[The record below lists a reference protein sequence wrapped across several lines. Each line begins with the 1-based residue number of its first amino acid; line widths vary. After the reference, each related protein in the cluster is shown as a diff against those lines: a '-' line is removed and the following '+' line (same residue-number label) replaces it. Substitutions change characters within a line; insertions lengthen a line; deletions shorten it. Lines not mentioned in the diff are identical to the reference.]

1 MIPPVC
7 PVDIT
12 WRTTN
17 VLQEDQPP
25 MTVLFIPNRAVAPV
39 ASRARTVVR
48 PAIELTQMTRYR
60 GGTYSHTV
68 YRIVFTDGSWARTDL
83 IRLNPNVPAYSLDFA
98 GIAPHY
104 PSRYQPGSWSELPH
118 LLASGHEAE
127 VDWIL
132 RNSVPMRSAAELSRR
147 VRAAGYPIGP
157 ANISEHEAIAA
168 TQAAI
173 WHLTNGLTLDTR
185 PLNVPVAVH
194 RAAGP
199 VITFEFDGEP
209 QLGGYSVW
217 TAGDTVVEARLQ
229 KSANGVVWHD
239 VSGSLLTA
247 DGSGRYQ
254 RTLGEGS
261 TLSASSHGR
270 GGRGYRYYRLI
281 ATAPTGTAKIEHVSF
296 WLTGARHY
304 RNADKVVHL
313 YNYLL
318 AGARAAL
325 RETDEAPL
333 VDTDAVAESEL
344 VGPFQVR
351 IPLILSTTDGHILVD
366 ADGFSISGTVEPG
379 TDFYLRRAP
388 GTSAATLTATAREHL
403 SGRVL
408 TGVTLEGASPRFTP
422 VALAIPTEMAIEFDI
437 SWEIQKP

>member
-1 MIPPVC
+1 
-7 PVDIT
+7 
-12 WRTTN
+12 
-17 VLQEDQPP
+17 
-25 MTVLFIPNRAVAPV
+25 MTVMSIPTRASAQV
-39 ASRARTVVR
+39 ASRPRIVVR
-48 PAIELTQMTRYR
+48 PTTELTHMTRYR

-68 YRIVFTDGSWARTDL
+68 DRIVFTDGSWARTDL
-83 IRLNPNVPAYSLDFA
+83 IRLNPNVHAYSLDFA
-98 GIAPHY
+98 GIAPHH

-118 LLASGHEAE
+118 LLASDHEAE

-132 RNSVPMRSAAELSRR
+132 RNSFPMRSAAELSRR
-147 VRAAGYPIGP
+147 VREAGYPIGP

-173 WHLTNGLTLDTR
+173 WYLTNGLALDTR

-217 TAGDTVVEARLQ
+217 TAANTAVELRLQ
-229 KSANGVVWHD
+229 KSANGVVWQD
-239 VSGSLLTA
+239 VSGSLLTTGA
-247 DGSGRYQ
+247 GEGRYQ

-261 TLSASSHGR
+261 TLSTSSHGR

-281 ATAPTGTAKIEHVSF
+281 AASETGTPRIEHINF
-296 WLTGARHY
+296 WLTGTRHY

-318 AGARAAL
+318 AGSRTAV
-325 RETDEAPL
+325 REAGEPIL
-333 VDTDAVAESEL
+333 LDTNATAESEL
-344 VGPFQVR
+344 IGPFQVR
-351 IPLILSTTDGHILVD
+351 IPLMLSAGDGHTLVD
-366 ADGFSISGTVEPG
+366 ADGFPIGGVVAPG
-379 TDFYLRRAP
+379 TDFYLRPAA
-388 GTSAATLTATAREHL
+388 GTSAATLTATTHENL
-403 SGRVL
+403 PGRVL
-408 TGVTLEGASPRFTP
+408 TGVALEGASHRFTP

-437 SWEIQKP
+437 SWKADEPWSDIVGDGCK

>member
-1 MIPPVC
+1 
-7 PVDIT
+7 
-12 WRTTN
+12 
-17 VLQEDQPP
+17 
-25 MTVLFIPNRAVAPV
+25 MTVLSIPTRAAAPV
-39 ASRARTVVR
+39 TSHARIVAR
-48 PAIELTQMTRYR
+48 PATELNQMTRYR

-68 YRIVFTDGSWARTDL
+68 DRIVFADGSWARTDL
-83 IRLNPNVPAYSLDFA
+83 IRLNPNVPAYSLDFT
-98 GIAPHY
+98 GIAPHR

-132 RNSVPMRSAAELSRR
+132 RNSYPMRAAAELSRR

-157 ANISEHEAIAA
+157 ANIGEHEAIAA

-173 WHLTNGLTLDTR
+173 WHLTNGLALDTR

-217 TAGDTVVEARLQ
+217 TAADAAAELRLQ
-229 KSANGVVWHD
+229 KSANGLVWQD
-239 VSGSLLTA
+239 VSGSLLTTA
-247 DGSGRYQ
+247 AGEGRYQ

-281 ATAPTGTAKIEHVSF
+281 ATAKTGTPKIEHVNF

-318 AGARAAL
+318 AGARTAA
-325 RETDEAPL
+325 RVAGGSPL
-333 VDTDAVAESEL
+333 VDTHAIVDSEL

-351 IPLILSTTDGHILVD
+351 IPLALSATDGLALID
-366 ADGFSISGTVEPG
+366 ADGFAIDGTIEPG

-388 GTSAATLTATAREHL
+388 DKSAAVLTATASEQL
-403 SGRVL
+403 PGRVL
-408 TGVTLEGASPRFTP
+408 TGVALEESSHRFTP

-437 SWEIQKP
+437 SWEAQKP

>member
-1 MIPPVC
+1 
-7 PVDIT
+7 
-12 WRTTN
+12 
-17 VLQEDQPP
+17 
-25 MTVLFIPNRAVAPV
+25 MTVLSIPTRAAAPV
-39 ASRARTVVR
+39 TSHARIVAR
-48 PAIELTQMTRYR
+48 PATELNQMTRYR

-68 YRIVFTDGSWARTDL
+68 DRIVFADGSWARTDL
-83 IRLNPNVPAYSLDFA
+83 IRLNPNVPAYSLDFT
-98 GIAPHY
+98 GIAPHR

-132 RNSVPMRSAAELSRR
+132 RNSYPMRAAAELSRR

-157 ANISEHEAIAA
+157 ANIGEHEAIAA

-173 WHLTNGLTLDTR
+173 WHLTNGLALDTR

-217 TAGDTVVEARLQ
+217 TAADTAAELRLQ
-229 KSANGVVWHD
+229 KSANGLVWQD
-239 VSGSLLTA
+239 VSGSLLTTA
-247 DGSGRYQ
+247 AGEGHYQ

-281 ATAPTGTAKIEHVSF
+281 ATAKAGTPKIEHVNF

-318 AGARAAL
+318 AGARTAA
-325 RETDEAPL
+325 RVADGSPL
-333 VDTDAVAESEL
+333 VDAHAIVDSEL

-351 IPLILSTTDGHILVD
+351 IPLALSATDGLPLID
-366 ADGFSISGTVEPG
+366 ADGFAIDGTIEPG
-379 TDFYLRRAP
+379 RDFYLRAAP
-388 GTSAATLTATAREHL
+388 GQSAAELSATAPEQL
-403 SGRVL
+403 PGRVL
-408 TGVTLEGASPRFTP
+408 TGVALEESSHRFTP

-437 SWEIQKP
+437 SWEAQKP

>member
-1 MIPPVC
+1 
-7 PVDIT
+7 
-12 WRTTN
+12 
-17 VLQEDQPP
+17 
-25 MTVLFIPNRAVAPV
+25 
-39 ASRARTVVR
+39 
-48 PAIELTQMTRYR
+48 MTRYR

-68 YRIVFTDGSWARTDL
+68 DRIVFTDGSWARTDL
-83 IRLNPNVPAYSLDFA
+83 IRLNPNVHAYSLDFA
-98 GIAPHY
+98 GIAPHH

-118 LLASGHEAE
+118 LLASDHEAE

-132 RNSVPMRSAAELSRR
+132 RNSFPMRSAAELSRR
-147 VRAAGYPIGP
+147 VREAGYPIGP

-173 WHLTNGLTLDTR
+173 WYLTNGLALDTR

-217 TAGDTVVEARLQ
+217 TAANTAVELRLQ
-229 KSANGVVWHD
+229 KSANGVVWQD
-239 VSGSLLTA
+239 VSGSLLTTGA
-247 DGSGRYQ
+247 GEGRYQ

-261 TLSASSHGR
+261 TLSTSSHGR

-281 ATAPTGTAKIEHVSF
+281 AASETGTPRIEHINF
-296 WLTGARHY
+296 WLTGTRHY

-318 AGARAAL
+318 AGSRTVL
-325 RETDEAPL
+325 REAGEPIL
-333 VDTDAVAESEL
+333 VDTNATAESEL
-344 VGPFQVR
+344 IGPFQVR
-351 IPLILSTTDGHILVD
+351 IPLMLSAGEGHTLVD
-366 ADGFSISGTVEPG
+366 ADGFPIGGVVAPG
-379 TDFYLRRAP
+379 TDFYLRPAA
-388 GTSAATLTATAREHL
+388 GTSAATLTATTHENL
-403 SGRVL
+403 PGRVL
-408 TGVTLEGASPRFTP
+408 TGVALEGASHRFTP

-437 SWEIQKP
+437 SWKADEPWSHIVGDGCK

>member
-1 MIPPVC
+1 
-7 PVDIT
+7 
-12 WRTTN
+12 
-17 VLQEDQPP
+17 
-25 MTVLFIPNRAVAPV
+25 MTVLSIPTRAVAPV
-39 ASRARTVVR
+39 ASHARIVAR
-48 PAIELTQMTRYR
+48 PTTELSQLTRYR

-68 YRIVFTDGSWARTDL
+68 DRIVFTDGSWARTDL
-83 IRLNPNVPAYSLDFA
+83 IRLNPNVPAYSLDFT
-98 GIAPHY
+98 GIAPHR

-132 RNSVPMRSAAELSRR
+132 RNSYPMRHAAELSRR

-157 ANISEHEAIAA
+157 ANIGEHEAIAA

-173 WHLTNGLTLDTR
+173 WHLTNGLALDTR

-217 TAGDTVVEARLQ
+217 TAADNAVEVRLQ
-229 KSANGVVWHD
+229 KSANGVVWQD

-247 DGSGRYQ
+247 EAGGGRYQ

-270 GGRGYRYYRLI
+270 GGRGYRHYRLI
-281 ATAPTGTAKIEHVSF
+281 ATAQTGTPKIEHVNF

-325 RETDEAPL
+325 RKVDEPPL
-333 VDTDAVAESEL
+333 VDTYAVAESEL

-351 IPLILSTTDGHILVD
+351 IPLMLSTTEGHTVID

-379 TDFYLRRAP
+379 TDFYLRPAP
-388 GTSAATLTATAREHL
+388 GTSAAVVTATVPDHL
-403 SGRVL
+403 PGRVL
-408 TGVTLEGASPRFTP
+408 TGVAQDEASHRFTP
-422 VALAIPTEMAIEFDI
+422 VALAIPTEMAIEFEI
-437 SWEIQKP
+437 SWEAH

>member
-1 MIPPVC
+1 
-7 PVDIT
+7 
-12 WRTTN
+12 
-17 VLQEDQPP
+17 
-25 MTVLFIPNRAVAPV
+25 MTVLPLTDRAVARV
-39 ASRARTVVR
+39 ATDSRVVVR
-48 PAIELTQMTRYR
+48 PAAELTHMTRYR

-68 YRIVFTDGSWARTDL
+68 DKVVFTDGSWARTDL
-83 IRLNPNVPAYSLDFA
+83 IRLNPNVHAYSLDFT
-98 GIAPHY
+98 GIAPHH
-104 PSRYQPGSWSELPH
+104 PSRYQPGTWSELPH
-118 LLASGHEAE
+118 LRASGQEAE

-132 RNSVPMRSAAELSRR
+132 RHSFPLLSTAELSRR
-147 VRAAGYPIGP
+147 VRQAGYPMGP

-173 WHLTNGLTLDTR
+173 WYLTNGLALDTR

-194 RAAGP
+194 RAGGP

-217 TAGDTVVEARLQ
+217 TASDATVLVRLQ
-229 KSANGVVWHD
+229 KSANGVVWQD
-239 VSGSLLTA
+239 ISGSLLTTCA
-247 DGSGRYQ
+247 REGRYQ

-261 TLSASSHGR
+261 TLSTSSHGR

-281 ATAPTGTAKIEHVSF
+281 ATSETGETGTPRIDRVSF
-296 WLTGARHY
+296 WLTGTRHY

-318 AGARAAL
+318 AGARKAVGEAYEEADEPMLIDARAAADSVL
-325 RETDEAPL
+325 I
-333 VDTDAVAESEL
+333 
-344 VGPFQVR
+344 GPFQVAT
-351 IPLILSTTDGHILVD
+351 PLMLSASGDHQLVD

-388 GTSAATLTATAREHL
+388 GTSAATLTATTPRDLH
-403 SGRVL
+403 GRVL
-408 TGVTLEGASPRFTP
+408 TGVALDGAAQRFTP

-437 SWEIQKP
+437 RWEADES